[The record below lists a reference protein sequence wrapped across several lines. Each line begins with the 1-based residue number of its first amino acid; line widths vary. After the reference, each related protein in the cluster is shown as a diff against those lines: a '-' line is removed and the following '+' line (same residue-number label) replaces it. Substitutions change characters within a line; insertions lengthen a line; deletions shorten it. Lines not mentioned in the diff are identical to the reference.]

1 MRSLPIQKI
10 LAWFS
15 ILLFAVFSIYP
26 MLYVLG
32 ISLRGDNAFQSQSL
46 EIITSTSTMKNFLD
60 LFTQTDFLI
69 WLRNSLL
76 VSVGTTLLGVAFAST
91 SAYALS
97 RFQFRGRNMM
107 LFSLLA
113 TQMFPPTMLILPFY
127 IILSKLHLIDSFWGL
142 FLIYSSTA
150 LPFCVWQMKAYYD
163 TIPKELE
170 EAAIL
175 DGCSRWLTFCKII
188 LPLSAPALVITAL
201 FSFMASWSEYV
212 VAAVVLQD
220 PQMYTLPLGLRSFQA
235 SLATQWGLYAAGA
248 LIVSLP
254 VLILFISI
262 SRYLISGLTI
272 GSVKG

>member
-1 MRSLPIQKI
+1 MIKKI
-10 LAWFS
+10 LAWIS

-32 ISLRGDNAFQSQSL
+32 VSLRGDNAFQSQSL
-46 EIITSTSTMKNFLD
+46 EIITSSSTVKNFID

-76 VSVGTTLLGVAFAST
+76 VASVTTFLGVAFAST

-127 IILSKLHLIDSFWGL
+127 IILSKLRLIDNFFGL

-170 EAAIL
+170 EAAVL
-175 DGCSRWLTFCKII
+175 DGCSRWLTFYKII
-188 LPLSAPALVITAL
+188 LPVSAPALVITAL

-212 VAAVVLQD
+212 IAAVVLQD

-248 LIVSLP
+248 LIVSIP
-254 VLILFISI
+254 VLVLFISI
-262 SRYLISGLTI
+262 SRYLVSGLTM

>member
-1 MRSLPIQKI
+1 MIKKI
-10 LAWFS
+10 LAWLS
-15 ILLFAVFSIYP
+15 ILFFAIFSIYP

-32 ISLRGDNAFQSQSL
+32 VSLRGDNAFQSQSL
-46 EIITSTSTMKNFLD
+46 EIITSTSTAKNFID
-60 LFTQTDFLI
+60 LFIETDFLI
-69 WLRNSLL
+69 WMRNSLL
-76 VSVGTTLLGVAFAST
+76 VASITTFLGVAFAST

-107 LFSLLA
+107 LFSLLT

-127 IILSKLHLIDSFWGL
+127 IILSKLQLIDSFLGL

-170 EAAIL
+170 EAAVL
-175 DGCSRWLTFCKII
+175 DGCSRWMTFYKII
-188 LPLSAPALVITAL
+188 LPVSAPALVITAL

-212 VAAVVLQD
+212 IAAVVLQD

-248 LIVSLP
+248 LIVSVP
-254 VLILFISI
+254 VLVLFISI
-262 SRYLISGLTI
+262 SRYLVSGLTM

>member
-1 MRSLPIQKI
+1 MIKKL
-10 LAWFS
+10 LAWLS

-32 ISLRGDNAFQSQSL
+32 VSLRGDNAFQSQSL
-46 EIITSTSTMKNFLD
+46 EIITESSTIKNFID

-69 WLRNSLL
+69 WMRNSLW
-76 VSVGTTLLGVAFAST
+76 VASITTFLGVAFAST

-127 IILSKLHLIDSFWGL
+127 IILSKLQLIDSFLGL

-170 EAAIL
+170 EAAVL
-175 DGCSRWLTFCKII
+175 DGCSRWLTFYKII
-188 LPLSAPALVITAL
+188 LPVSAPALVITAL

-212 VAAVVLQD
+212 IAAVVLQD

-248 LIVSLP
+248 LIVSIP
-254 VLILFISI
+254 VLVLFISI
-262 SRYLISGLTI
+262 SRYLVSGLTM

>member
-1 MRSLPIQKI
+1 MIKKI
-10 LAWFS
+10 LAWLS
-15 ILLFAVFSIYP
+15 VLLFAVFSIYP

-32 ISLRGDNAFQSQSL
+32 VSLRGDNAFQSQSL
-46 EIITSTSTMKNFLD
+46 EIITSASTVKNFID

-69 WLRNSLL
+69 WLRNSLI
-76 VSVGTTLLGVAFAST
+76 VATVTTFLGVTFAST

-127 IILSKLHLIDSFWGL
+127 IILSKLHLIDSFLGL

-150 LPFCVWQMKAYYD
+150 LPFCIWQMKAYYD

-170 EAAIL
+170 EAAVL
-175 DGCSRWLTFCKII
+175 DGCSRWLTFYKII
-188 LPLSAPALVITAL
+188 LPVSAPAVVITAL
-201 FSFMASWSEYV
+201 FSFMASWSEYA

-248 LIVSLP
+248 LIVSVP
-254 VLILFISI
+254 VLVLFMSI
-262 SRYLISGLTI
+262 SRYLVSGLTI